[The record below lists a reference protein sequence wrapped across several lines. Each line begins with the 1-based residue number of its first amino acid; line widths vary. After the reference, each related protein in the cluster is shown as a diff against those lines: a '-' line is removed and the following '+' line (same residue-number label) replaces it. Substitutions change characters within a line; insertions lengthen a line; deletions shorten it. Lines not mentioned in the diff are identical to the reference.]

1 MARKSKQ
8 ESEQEVVNAVTQLIK
23 DAQRAT
29 WIARSNALENFQ
41 MFVAGSQF
49 SQKQDWQAD
58 FSINEFGAS
67 IRTAA
72 ANVRSNF
79 LRRPNWFLMRGLTD
93 TARQYQSSLEKLLRF
108 HLGQANF
115 RRVANTALLCSN
127 ISMGIVRVGW
137 KQERI
142 KNPRV
147 TIRETRKEIDEFN
160 KAVAGTV
167 DNPKAT
173 TFDLLEASPEQLD
186 ALVDSSVKDIID
198 FSTKPKFEV
207 QKEVIPQFAQRGVL
221 ELTPINFDN
230 FYYDPYC
237 TYIENSSWVAM
248 EDWVPL
254 WKLKEMEAIGAYKN
268 VDKIDGSNRPPDLY
282 KKALY
287 DQIYK
292 GTATSSVDI
301 QRGLV
306 KVVEYFGPIIIAD
319 QITEHYQHVVIANDS
334 ILLMRKTNPFW
345 ADGQDIPFVC
355 ASAHEVPF
363 RASGAGIADNAKK
376 LQYALDSNLHL
387 MIDQSRLGIVGLNII
402 NKAKLKD
409 PSSTEEGIEPGK
421 FIEAIDDPD
430 KVFKHYNLTSNVE
443 NQVLPMN
450 EILRQGIQK
459 VTGVNNLLQGGN
471 APRSRTSA
479 AEIQQVSQGSDL
491 SLYTVAEDI
500 EIGLLLP
507 MLKKSFARVIQY
519 MDLSDPALKAHMSDD
534 ELFELQHMG
543 EEQRFND
550 LMGYYQFE
558 INGFT
563 NDATRFEQ
571 IKRLNEL
578 LALYNTGGPLS
589 TIIKGGPVVRELI
602 ELYEFSDPDK
612 YINSNNEF
620 DRLDAENNLL
630 MKNQMVQVLP
640 NDNHQMH
647 IQKHQ
652 MLTNVT
658 QAQMMHLQQHQMY
671 LQQITLANQISQGQN
686 QPQGQATDSS
696 LGESSEI
703 EKALGQ
709 LQIDSLEQ

>member
-1 MARKSKQ
+1 MARKSKKET
-8 ESEQEVVNAVTQLIK
+8 ESEIINSITQLIK

-41 MFVAGSQF
+41 MFVSGSQF

-79 LRRPNWFLMRGLTD
+79 LRRPNWFLMRGLTG
-93 TARQYQSSLEKLLRF
+93 TAKQYQASLEKLLRF
-108 HLGQANF
+108 HLSQANF
-115 RRVANTALLCSN
+115 RQVANTALLCSN

-142 KNPRV
+142 KNPKV

-160 KAVAGTV
+160 KAVAGSV

-173 TFDLLEASPEQLD
+173 TFDLLDASPTEME
-186 ALVDSSVKDIID
+186 ALVSSSIQDIIQ
-198 FSTKPKFEV
+198 FSTNPQFKIE
-207 QKEVIPQFAQRGVL
+207 KEVLPQFSQRGVL
-221 ELTPINFDN
+221 DLTPINFDN

-237 TYIENSSWVAM
+237 TYIQNSSWTAM

-268 VDKIDGSNRPPDLY
+268 VDQISGNQRPPDLH

-287 DQIYK
+287 DQIFK
-292 GTATSSVDI
+292 GTATASVDI

-306 KVVEYFGPIIIAD
+306 KVVEYFGPIIVND
-319 QITEHYQHVVIANDS
+319 EITDHYQHVVFANDS
-334 ILLMRKTNPFW
+334 IMLMHKTNPFW

-363 RASGAGIADNAKK
+363 RPSGAGIADNAKK
-376 LQYALDSNLHL
+376 LQFALDSNLHL
-387 MIDQSRLGIVGLNII
+387 MIDQSRLGIVGLNVI
-402 NKAKLKD
+402 NKAKLRD

-450 EILRQGIQK
+450 EILRMGIQK
-459 VTGVNNLLQGGN
+459 VTGVNNLLSGGS

-479 AEIQQVSQGSDL
+479 TEIQQVSQGSDL

-519 MDLSDPALKAHMSDD
+519 MDLTDPALKAHMSEE
-534 ELFELQHMG
+534 ELFELQSMG
-543 EEQRFND
+543 EEKRFND

-589 TIIKGGPVVRELI
+589 TIIKGGPIVRELI

-612 YINSNNEF
+612 FINSDNEF

-630 MKNQMVQVLP
+630 MKNQAVQVLP

-652 MLTNVT
+652 MLTNIT
-658 QAQMMHLQQHQMY
+658 EAQMQHIQQHQFF
-671 LQQITLANQISQGQN
+671 LQQIAIANQISQGQN
-686 QPQGQATDSS
+686 QQQGGATDSDLEQPNDLEKS
-696 LGESSEI
+696 LS
-703 EKALGQ
+703 Q
-709 LQIDSLEQ
+709 LEIDSIEQ